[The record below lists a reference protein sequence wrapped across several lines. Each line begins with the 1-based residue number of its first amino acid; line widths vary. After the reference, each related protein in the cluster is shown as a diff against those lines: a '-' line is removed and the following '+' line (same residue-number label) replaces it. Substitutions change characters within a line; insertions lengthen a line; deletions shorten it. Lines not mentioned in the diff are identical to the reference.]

1 MKKEKYL
8 LHSMLK
14 NIISIRIIVEETLI
28 MIKMEKLL
36 YKKIKEQ
43 EITLTKMEKESVA
56 EVIGLIKLVI

>member
-8 LHSMLK
+8 HHSMLK

-56 EVIGLIKLVI
+56 EVIG

>member
-1 MKKEKYL
+1 
-8 LHSMLK
+8 MLK

-28 MIKMEKLL
+28 MTKMEKLL

-56 EVIGLIKLVI
+56 EVIG